1 LLVNLGAFSSTSRT
15 LIVVQSAG
23 HDYRLKLQLLKQ
35 EFNYAFPP
43 TQRISL
49 GATAVLLPA
58 MLLCLD
64 RFPT

>member
-1 LLVNLGAFSSTSRT
+1 MPNLF
-15 LIVVQSAG
+15 VVQSAG

-43 TQRISL
+43 TQQTSL
-49 GATAVLLPA
+49 GATAVLLPI